1 MSGKISTL
9 KVRKQIFYKIVF
21 HFLYIDIFIIFFLP
35 ISEKVRNF
43 ANEIKGNTCI
53 SNLLGNNQ
61 KNVFT
66 MTIILATICLLYI
79 LLIDIQHYQIISF

>member
-9 KVRKQIFYKIVF
+9 KVRKQIFCKIVF
-21 HFLYIDIFIIFFLP
+21 HYLHIDIFIIFFL
-35 ISEKVRNF
+35 SMLEKVRNF

-61 KNVFT
+61 K
-66 MTIILATICLLYI
+66 
-79 LLIDIQHYQIISF
+79 SFFYYGEK

>member
-43 ANEIKGNTCI
+43 ANEIKGNT
-53 SNLLGNNQ
+53 
-61 KNVFT
+61 
-66 MTIILATICLLYI
+66 
-79 LLIDIQHYQIISF
+79 